1 MSANLSFQTGPLTW
15 VKPEIDAALERVS
28 ASLARYFPSPET
40 PEELA
45 AARGSLREAI
55 GALSMIGMEGLARF
69 MTEVDGVLEDLGAR
83 RVAPTG
89 TIQAL
94 LERAVSTV
102 TQYLTDVAR
111 GEPDQPMSLMP
122 TLRELARSR
131 GRRVE
136 DKELFYPDLS
146 LLPPPLPGG
155 QNASGPALVATVKL
169 QRAAYQRGMLQWLRG
184 SVEGLE
190 IMVRALQEVERAQP
204 QPHDRRLWWLAGG
217 LVEALL
223 REALPA
229 GDELKKLCAR
239 IDLQMA
245 AFAVGKDAAPDA
257 LLRDILYPLARC
269 EPVTPRLKE
278 IRNLYHLER
287 YAAAPTIAGLLELD
301 TERVGPLLKQAH
313 EALAEAKAAWASYS
327 AGEQKSL
334 ADFRTSAGRFRDLAA
349 DLGNHPLLELA
360 ELIKRVSVVLK
371 AQSRERQ
378 ALIAMEMA
386 TALLAAEHA
395 LERFISL
402 TPQIEAKVEAITGR
416 LLNALSGRP
425 SEAADPALA
434 GLGERND
441 EAEPIAQVAREMQ
454 ANLQHVEQ
462 VLDGYFR
469 GTGNESQLGG
479 LEPFLRHVIGALRM
493 LGLESA
499 AELLEHC
506 TAVVALLADRSQ
518 TPSQDEVTLLAD
530 GLSSLE
536 FYVQA
541 LPHDGGEELK
551 MVEAVLARFRS
562 RSVPSTQGAETSS
575 IPESSPASSIAALA
589 AEGSFAP
596 AELEPGSAGVSA
608 PLPAQ
613 ARATAA
619 PSPSPGDIPSSHG
632 DFTDSAAAGDRE
644 IVEVFLEEAREILTA
659 IAENLAACRARPE
672 DREALTALRRSFHTL
687 KGSGRMAGLP
697 HLGEAAWTV
706 ENMMNQWLKLEREA
720 SGELLDYLAEAR
732 AAFDGWIA
740 ELAGEGRVRVDR
752 TRLAEG
758 ASALL
763 RAVEAGAP
771 SRPAAAVSAFRPAA
785 SPTPE
790 TGASARTPEEIAVG
804 QVSGTLG
811 PPVEALDQAL
821 EAVGQSQ
828 EALGQVPEAVSHGSP
843 APQSVGDA
851 LDELDSLR
859 PAAPAVEPPPGEAPV
874 VIGEMTLSPSLYQVY
889 LQEARQ
895 WVDVLKRGLEDLAR
909 HPGEALPEALLR
921 GAHTLAGSSRTA
933 GLAAIDALATALE
946 RALSA
951 WQAHRVVC
959 GELPTALLAQA
970 VEALDQAVTQVES
983 RTLPRP
989 ATALIDALHAW
1000 NEEIQVAAAAAVP
1013 APTASSALSP
1023 ASSGQDRRLVRDDID
1038 PQLLPIFLEE
1048 AHELVPLLGED
1059 LRHLRAEPG
1068 DLQASQSLRRV
1079 LHTLKGSARMAGAM
1093 RLAELVHLMESEVEA
1108 AAEDADFSPALL
1120 ERLEGELDRLVAALE
1135 GLERGSAGSPELA
1148 QESAATAGPEPTPAP
1163 SADASKAATEPAP
1176 PSVLEELSA
1185 GAAQIRVAADTVDH
1199 LVNQAGEIS
1208 ITRARIEVEARSFK
1222 QTLLE
1227 LTDSVARLK
1236 AQLREI
1242 EIQAESRLQAR
1253 LTLAQ
1258 EKDEGFDPLEFD
1270 RYTRFQE
1277 LTRLMAE
1284 SVHDVSTVQQ
1294 NLLAG
1299 LDEINA
1305 ALSAQSRLNRRLQDD
1320 LMHLRTVP
1328 FQRVAERLHRVVRQ
1342 SARELGKRAQ
1352 LEISGGQVEIDRGVL
1367 EKIVA
1372 PLEHL
1377 LRNAVAHGVEPGKL
1391 RAAAGKPE
1399 TGRIQLAL
1407 RQEINDIVI
1416 QVSDDGAGLNLPAI
1430 RDKAAKLGLI
1440 EPQRE
1445 LSDAELAQLIFRP
1458 GFSTAETV
1466 TEIAGRGVGMD
1477 VVSNEIQALGGR
1489 IDVASEPGR
1498 GATFTLRVPLTLAV
1512 TRVLL
1517 VAAAGRTWGIL
1528 ANMVEQ
1534 VQEHGPDAVESLFAA
1549 GSIQWMEH
1557 RYPLHYLPRLLGN
1570 DAARIE
1576 PQARNYVLLLRSG
1589 EGRAAVL
1596 VDGLGGSQDAV
1607 LKKMGPQLS
1616 RAPGIAGATVLP
1628 NGEVVLLLNPV
1639 RLAERRIGAAVTAA
1653 EVAAGRQAE
1662 APLILVVD
1670 DSLTVRN
1677 VTGRLLQRHGFRVVT
1692 AKDGLDALQRLQE
1705 AVPDVMLVDIE
1716 MPRMDGFELTKQ
1728 VRSDPRTAPVPIIM
1742 ITSRLADKHRRHALQ
1757 LGVNV
1762 YLGKPYQEDELLGH
1776 IAGFTRP
1783 AASVP

>member
-1 MSANLSFQTGPLTW
+1 MSANLSFQTGPLAW
-15 VKPEIDAALERVS
+15 VKPEIDAALERVGT
-28 ASLARYFPSPET
+28 SLGRYFPSPEAS
-40 PEELA
+40 EELA
-45 AARGSLREAI
+45 TARGSLREAI

-69 MTEVDGVLEDLGAR
+69 MTEVDGVLEDLGTR
-83 RVAPTG
+83 RVPPTG
-89 TIQAL
+89 AIQIL
-94 LERAVSTV
+94 LERALSTM

-111 GEPDQPMSLMP
+111 GEPDQPMSLLP
-122 TLRELARSR
+122 SLRELARCR
-131 GRRVE
+131 GRGVE

-155 QNASGPALVATVKL
+155 EPASGPALIATVKL
-169 QRAAYQRGMLQWLRG
+169 QRAVYQRGMLQWLRG

-190 IMVRALQEVERAQP
+190 IMAQALREIERAQP

-223 REALPA
+223 REVLPP

-239 IDLQMA
+239 IDRQMA
-245 AFAVGKDAAPDA
+245 AFAANKEAVPET
-257 LLRDILYPLARC
+257 LLRDILYFLARC
-269 EPVTPRLKE
+269 EPATARLKE
-278 IRNLYHLER
+278 IQRLYQLER
-287 YAAAPTIAGLLELD
+287 YAAPSTIAGLLELD
-301 TERVGPLLKQAH
+301 TARVGPLLQQAH

-327 AGEQKSL
+327 AGAQASL
-334 ADFRTSAGRFRDLAA
+334 AHFRTFAGRFCDLAA
-349 DLGNHPLLELA
+349 DLGNHPLRELA
-360 ELIKRVSVVLK
+360 ELIKRVSTVLK

-395 LERFISL
+395 LERFTSL

-425 SEAADPALA
+425 SEAADAALA
-434 GLGERND
+434 GLGQHKD
-441 EAEPIAQVAREMQ
+441 EVEPIAQVAREMQ
-454 ANLQHVEQ
+454 ADLQHVEQ

-469 GTGNESQLGG
+469 GTGNEAQLAA

-499 AELLEHC
+499 ANLLEHC
-506 TAVVALLADRSQ
+506 TAVVAMLADHRQ

-530 GLSSLE
+530 GLSSLG

-541 LPHDGGEELK
+541 LPHGGSEELK
-551 MVEAVLARFRS
+551 MVEAVLARFRA
-562 RSVPSTQGAETSS
+562 RPVPSTSAAAN
-575 IPESSPASSIAALA
+575 PAVLQPAAAPPAAA
-589 AEGSFAP
+589 AESA
-596 AELEPGSAGVSA
+596 AELERGSAHGCALVPTEA
-608 PLPAQ
+608 E
-613 ARATAA
+613 ATA
-619 PSPSPGDIPSSHG
+619 SPSAAPQNNPDSQS
-632 DFTDSAAAGDRE
+632 DLTDSAGAGDRE
-644 IVEVFLEEAREILTA
+644 IVDVFLEEAQEILTA
-659 IAENLAACRARPE
+659 IAENLAACRARPQ

-687 KGSGRMAGLP
+687 KGSGRMAGLA

-706 ENMMNQWLKLEREA
+706 ENLMNQWLERE
-720 SGELLDYLAEAR
+720 GEAADALLDYLAEAH

-752 TRLAEG
+752 TRLAQG
-758 ASALL
+758 ACALL
-763 RAVEAGAP
+763 QAIEAEPAPRSPAIPASPPILSPTAETVASFRTREKDGAG
-771 SRPAAAVSAFRPAA
+771 
-785 SPTPE
+785 PTPE
-790 TGASARTPEEIAVG
+790 TGA
-804 QVSGTLG
+804 
-811 PPVEALDQAL
+811 
-821 EAVGQSQ
+821 
-828 EALGQVPEAVSHGSP
+828 
-843 APQSVGDA
+843 
-851 LDELDSLR
+851 
-859 PAAPAVEPPPGEAPV
+859 PPGEAVDCTPEADRQDLEASGQDLEARRQSGPTPQSDGSGEDELDFVYPV
-874 VIGEMTLSPSLYQVY
+874 ARGAEPPPEETPIVIGEITLSPSLYQVY

-895 WVDVLKRGLEDLAR
+895 WVAVLKKGLEDLAH
-909 HPGEALPEALLR
+909 HPGEALPQTLLR
-921 GAHTLAGSSRTA
+921 AAHTLAGSSRTA
-933 GLAAIDALATALE
+933 GLTAIDALATALE

-951 WQAHRVVC
+951 GQTHRIAC
-959 GELPTALLAQA
+959 GELPAALLAQA
-970 VEALDQAVTQVES
+970 VQALDQAVAQVEN
-983 RTLPRP
+983 RILPQP
-989 ATALIDALHAW
+989 APALIDALRAW
-1000 NEEIQVAAAAAVP
+1000 SEQIQRFAAAAPEPAVG
-1013 APTASSALSP
+1013 SALP
-1023 ASSGQDRRLVRDDID
+1023 AAASGQDRRLVRDDID

-1048 AHELVPLLGED
+1048 AHDLVPLLGED

-1068 DLQASQSLRRV
+1068 DPQAAQSLRRV

-1108 AAEDADFSPALL
+1108 AEGAGLSSALF

-1135 GLERGSAGSPELA
+1135 ALARDGVPSPE
-1148 QESAATAGPEPTPAP
+1148 SAREGAALDGPAASPAP
-1163 SADASKAATEPAP
+1163 SAGADEAGPASAP
-1176 PSVLEELSA
+1176 PPTLEELSA
-1185 GAAQIRVAADTVDH
+1185 AAAQIRVAAETVDH

-1208 ITRARIEVEARSFK
+1208 IARARIEVEARSFK
-1222 QTLLE
+1222 QILLE
-1227 LTDSVARLK
+1227 LTDSVTRLK

-1253 LTLAQ
+1253 LALAQ

-1352 LEISGGQVEIDRGVL
+1352 LEISGSQVEIDRGVL

-1377 LRNAVAHGVEPGKL
+1377 LRNAVAHGVEPAAL

-1399 TGRIQLAL
+1399 TGRIRLAL
-1407 RQEINDIVI
+1407 RQETNDIVI
-1416 QVSDDGAGLNLPAI
+1416 EVSDDGAGLNLPAI

-1440 EPQRE
+1440 EPQRQ
-1445 LSDAELAQLIFRP
+1445 LSDAELIQLIFRP
-1458 GFSTAETV
+1458 GFSTAETI

-1489 IDVASEPGR
+1489 IDVASEPER
-1498 GATFTLRVPLTLAV
+1498 GTTFTLRVPLTLAV

-1517 VAAAGRTWGIL
+1517 VTAAGRTWGVL

-1534 VQEHGPDAVESLFAA
+1534 IQEHGPDAVEGLFAA
-1549 GSIQWMEH
+1549 GSVQWLEH

-1570 DAARIE
+1570 DTARIE
-1576 PQARNYVLLLRSG
+1576 PQARNYMLLLRSG

-1596 VDGLGGSQDAV
+1596 VDGLGGSQDVV

-1616 RAPGIAGATVLP
+1616 RAPGIVGATVLP
-1628 NGEVVLLLNPV
+1628 DGEVVLLLNPV
-1639 RLAERRIGAAVTAA
+1639 RLAEHRTGAAVTAA
-1653 EVAAGRQAE
+1653 EVVASRQVE
-1662 APLILVVD
+1662 APLVLVVD

-1677 VTGRLLQRHGFRVVT
+1677 VTGRFLQRHGFRVVT

-1705 AVPDVMLVDIE
+1705 AVPEVMLVDIE

-1728 VRSDPRTAPVPIIM
+1728 VRSTPRTAAVPIIM

-1776 IAGFTRP
+1776 IARLTRP
-1783 AASVP
+1783 VACVS

>member
-15 VKPEIDAALERVS
+15 VKPEIDAALERAG
-28 ASLARYFPSPET
+28 ASLARYFPSPQA

-45 AARGSLREAI
+45 CARGSLREAI

-69 MTEVDGVLEDLGAR
+69 MEEVDGVLEDLGTR
-83 RVAPTG
+83 RVPPTG
-89 TIQAL
+89 AVQAL
-94 LERAVSTV
+94 LERALSTV
-102 TQYLTDVAR
+102 AQYLTDVVR

-146 LLPPPLPGG
+146 LLPPPLTGG
-155 QNASGPALVATVKL
+155 QGASGPALVATVKL
-169 QRAAYQRGMLQWLRG
+169 QRTVFQRGMLQWLRG
-184 SVEGLE
+184 STEGLE
-190 IMVRALQEVERAQP
+190 IMVRALHEVERAQP

-229 GDELKKLCAR
+229 SDEVKKLCAR
-239 IDLQMA
+239 IDLQMG
-245 AFAVGKDAAPDA
+245 AFAAGKDAAPEV
-257 LLRDILYPLARC
+257 LLRDILYFLARC
-269 EPVTPRLKE
+269 EPATPRIKE
-278 IRNLYHLER
+278 IQSLYHLER
-287 YAAAPTIAGLLELD
+287 YVAPPTIAGLLELD

-313 EALAEAKAAWASYS
+313 EALAGAKAAWASYS
-327 AGEQKSL
+327 TGEQKAL
-334 ADFRTSAGRFRDLAA
+334 ADFRASASRFRDLAA

-360 ELIKRVSVVLK
+360 ELIKRVSMVLK
-371 AQSRERQ
+371 AQTRERQ

-395 LERFISL
+395 LERFTSL

-425 SEAADPALA
+425 SEAADPALS
-434 GLGERND
+434 GIGQRND
-441 EAEPIAQVAREMQ
+441 EAEPIAQVAREML

-462 VLDGYFR
+462 VLDSYFR
-469 GTGNESQLGG
+469 GNGNEPQLRG

-493 LGLESA
+493 LGLELA

-506 TAVVALLADRSQ
+506 TAVVALLADRNR

-530 GLSSLE
+530 GLSSLG

-541 LPHDGGEELK
+541 LPHEGGEELK
-551 MVEAVLARFRS
+551 MVESVLARFRS
-562 RSVPSTQGAETSS
+562 RSHPPIDGIETSS
-575 IPESSPASSIAALA
+575 T
-589 AEGSFAP
+589 AP
-596 AELEPGSAGVSA
+596 AAAPAAGSPSLHVELETASASDSAPAPTQVQTQAAPGSWTKGF
-608 PLPAQ
+608 
-613 ARATAA
+613 
-619 PSPSPGDIPSSHG
+619 PSGSS

-659 IAENLAACRARPE
+659 MAENLAACRARPD
-672 DREALTALRRSFHTL
+672 DREVLTALRRSFHTL

-706 ENMMNQWLKLEREA
+706 ENMMNRWLKLEQAASEA
-720 SGELLDYLAEAR
+720 LLDYLTEAQ
-732 AAFDGWIA
+732 AAFAGWITQLAA
-740 ELAGEGRVRVDR
+740 EGHVRVDR

-758 ASALL
+758 AAALL
-763 RAVEAGAP
+763 RAAEAESPPRAGEVCGSP
-771 SRPAAAVSAFRPAA
+771 PAGG
-785 SPTPE
+785 PTPE
-790 TGASARTPEEIAVG
+790 ALAPSHASEEKADRPHPE
-804 QVSGTLG
+804 TLG
-811 PPVEALDQAL
+811 PQL
-821 EAVGQSQ
+821 EASDEVQ
-828 EALGQVPEAVSHGSP
+828 EAAGQVLGAASH
-843 APQSVGDA
+843 APQSVGDVPE
-851 LDELDSLR
+851 ELDFSR
-859 PAAPAVEPPPGEAPV
+859 PTLTAEPPLEEPPV
-874 VIGEMTLSPSLYQVY
+874 VIGEISVSPSLFSVY

-895 WVDVLKRGLEDLAR
+895 WIDVLKTGLEDLIR
-909 HPGEALPEALLR
+909 HPNEAPPEALLR
-921 GAHTLAGSSRTA
+921 AAHTLAGSSRTA
-933 GLAAIDALATALE
+933 GLAAIDALAAALE
-946 RALSA
+946 RALSS
-951 WQAHRVVC
+951 WRTHRAVG
-959 GELPTALLAQA
+959 GELPTALIAQA
-970 VEALDQAVTQVES
+970 VEALDQAVTQVE
-983 RTLPRP
+983 RRALPAP

-1000 NEEIQVAAAAAVP
+1000 NEDIQAAAIAAVP
-1013 APTASSALSP
+1013 VSVADASLSP
-1023 ASSGQDRRLVRDDID
+1023 ASLGQERRLVKDDID

-1048 AHELVPLLGED
+1048 AHDLVPLLGED

-1068 DLQASQSLRRV
+1068 DPQASQSLRRL

-1093 RLAELVHLMESEVEA
+1093 RLAELVHLMEGEVEA
-1108 AAEDADFSPALL
+1108 AEGAGFSPALF
-1120 ERLEGELDRLVAALE
+1120 ERLEGKFDRLVAALE
-1135 GLERGSAGSPELA
+1135 ALERGNLESPEPS
-1148 QESAATAGPEPTPAP
+1148 QQRAATAEPDSTPAP
-1163 SADASKAATEPAP
+1163 SVNPGEPATEPTAP
-1176 PSVLEELSA
+1176 PVLEELSA

-1208 ITRARIEVEARSFK
+1208 IARARIEVEARSFK
-1222 QTLLE
+1222 QILLE

-1253 LTLAQ
+1253 LALSQ
-1258 EKDEGFDPLEFD
+1258 EKEEGFDPLEFD

-1430 RDKAAKLGLI
+1430 RDKAARLGLI
-1440 EPQRE
+1440 ERERE
-1445 LSDAELAQLIFRP
+1445 LSDAELAQFIFRP
-1458 GFSTAETV
+1458 GFSTAEAI

-1477 VVSNEIQALGGR
+1477 VVSNEVQALGGR

-1517 VAAAGRTWGIL
+1517 VTAAGRTWGIL
-1528 ANMVEQ
+1528 GNMVEQ
-1534 VQEHGPDAVESLFAA
+1534 VQEHGPDAMEGLLGA
-1549 GSIQWMEH
+1549 GAIQWLEH
-1557 RYPLHYLPRLLGN
+1557 RYPLHYLPRLLGSE
-1570 DAARIE
+1570 AARIE

-1589 EGRAAVL
+1589 EARAAVL
-1596 VDGLGGSQDAV
+1596 VDGLGGSQDVV

-1639 RLAERRIGAAVTAA
+1639 RLVERQTAGSATAVELATRRPA
-1653 EVAAGRQAE
+1653 Q
-1662 APLILVVD
+1662 APLVLVVD

-1677 VTGRLLQRHGFRVVT
+1677 VTGRFLQRHGFRVVT
-1692 AKDGLDALQRLQE
+1692 AKDGLDALQRLEE
-1705 AVPDVMLVDIE
+1705 AIPDVMLVDIE

-1757 LGVNV
+1757 LGVDV
-1762 YLGKPYQEDELLGH
+1762 YLGKPYQEEELLGH
-1776 IAGFTRP
+1776 IGRFTR
-1783 AASVP
+1783 ASAQ